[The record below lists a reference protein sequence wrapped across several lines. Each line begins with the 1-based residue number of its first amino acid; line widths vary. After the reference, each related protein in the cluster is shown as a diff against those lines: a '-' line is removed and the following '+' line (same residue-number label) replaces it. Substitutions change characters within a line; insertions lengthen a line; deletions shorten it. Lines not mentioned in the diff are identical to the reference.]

1 MSLSTMVQQFVSGL
15 KSKNRDVQNK
25 ASQDLLLFAKTEL
38 REMPPDESA
47 HFFDEFNHYVFDMM
61 SSQDSHEKKAGVIA
75 VNCLISGDVV
85 NTTTRISRYMTHVRN
100 LLLSNDVAVLEM
112 AAKTMVKLN
121 QLPGTKG
128 AETFEFNIRLA
139 FEWLSGER
147 ENSRHS
153 AVLVLR
159 ELAVAMPT
167 YFYQQVGGFFDGIFK
182 AIGDPKP
189 IIREGAGQA
198 LQAALL
204 VTAQRE
210 NLMQNSTPTW
220 YQTCYNEAM
229 SCFGE
234 VPPKE
239 KGVTKDDRVHGALI
253 VLNELL
259 RVSNGVWEKKY
270 IALKGLQPER
280 KRIATDEYSA
290 NNPKT
295 SLIDKLTQQTKLW
308 SASNPEYDGSSASRI
323 TGHVQESAV
332 CRQLIL
338 SNFKEICAKVG
349 FGGTLWVSHKLII
362 LISPLSRSWNKR
374 AVALFTCSRS
384 CSTSCPAS
392 LPLTVTTLSS
402 TSSTTFCT
410 TCWPSSGT
418 RRRTPT

>member
-1 MSLSTMVQQFVSGL
+1 MTTMVQQFVTGL

-38 REMPPDESA
+38 REMPPEDA
-47 HFFDEFNHYVFDMM
+47 ALFFDDFNHYVFDMM
-61 SSQDSHEKKAGVIA
+61 SSQESHEKKAGVIA

-85 NTTTRISRYMTHVRN
+85 NTTIRISRYMTHVRN
-100 LLLSNDVAVLEM
+100 LLPSNDVTVLEM

-121 QLPGTKG
+121 QLPGAKG
-128 AETFEFNIRLA
+128 AESFDFNIRLA

-167 YFYQQVGGFFDGIFK
+167 YFYQQVGGFFDRIFK
-182 AIGDPKP
+182 AIGDSKP

-210 NLMQNSTPTW
+210 NLTQNSNPSW
-220 YQTCYNEAM
+220 YQTCYNEAI
-229 SCFGE
+229 SGFGE

-259 RVSNGVWEKKY
+259 RVSNGAWEKKY
-270 IALKGLQPER
+270 LALKNLQPDR
-280 KRIATDEYSA
+280 KRVTTDEYMVSF
-290 NNPKT
+290 NSLKT
-295 SLIDKLTQQTKLW
+295 SLIDKWTQQTKLW
-308 SASNPEYDGSSASRI
+308 SASYAEFDNNSARI
-323 TGHVQESAV
+323 TGHVQESSV

-338 SNFKEICAKVG
+338 SNFKEICTKVC
-349 FGGTLWVSHKLII
+349 FVFHY
-362 LISPLSRSWNKR
+362 
-374 AVALFTCSRS
+374 C
-384 CSTSCPAS
+384 
-392 LPLTVTTLSS
+392 LTY
-402 TSSTTFCT
+402 FKKH
-410 TCWPSSGT
+410 P
-418 RRRTPT
+418 

>member
-1 MSLSTMVQQFVSGL
+1 MSMSTIIQQFVSGL

-47 HFFDEFNHYVFDMM
+47 HFFDEFNHYVFEMM

-85 NTTTRISRYMTHVRN
+85 NTTIRISRYMTHVRF
-100 LLLSNDVAVLEM
+100 LLSSNDVTVLEM
-112 AAKTMVKLN
+112 AAKAMVKLS
-121 QLPGTKG
+121 QLPGAKG
-128 AETFEFNIRLA
+128 AETFDFNIRLA
-139 FEWLSGER
+139 FEWIS

-167 YFYQQVGGFFDGIFK
+167 YFYQQVGGFFDHIFK

-198 LQAALL
+198 LQAALM

-210 NLMQNSTPTW
+210 NLTQNSNPSW
-220 YQTCYNEAM
+220 YQSCYKEAM
-229 SCFGE
+229 SWFGE

-239 KGVTKDDRVHGALI
+239 KGVTRDDRVHGALI

-259 RVSNGVWEKKY
+259 RVSNAPWEKKY
-270 IALKGLQPER
+270 IALKNLQPER
-280 KRIATDEYSA
+280 KRVTTDDYMVSF
-290 NNPKT
+290 NSLKT
-295 SLIDKLTQQTKLW
+295 SLIDKWTQQTKLW
-308 SASNPEYDGSSASRI
+308 SASYPTDYADNNNTNTTTGSGNVRI
-323 TGHVQESAV
+323 KGHVHESSV

-338 SNFKEICAKVG
+338 SNFKEICVKV
-349 FGGTLWVSHKLII
+349 
-362 LISPLSRSWNKR
+362 R
-374 AVALFTCSRS
+374 
-384 CSTSCPAS
+384 
-392 LPLTVTTLSS
+392 
-402 TSSTTFCT
+402 
-410 TCWPSSGT
+410 
-418 RRRTPT
+418 PTWIQFPFHI